1 MTHCGNAATKN
12 RMDTAFLSSFFP
24 VGRDELAA
32 AADIYQKSKR
42 KRKIAR
48 VAAAAAAAAVSC

>member
-1 MTHCGNAATKN
+1 MQPLKIEWTRPSC
-12 RMDTAFLSSFFP
+12 LLFFP